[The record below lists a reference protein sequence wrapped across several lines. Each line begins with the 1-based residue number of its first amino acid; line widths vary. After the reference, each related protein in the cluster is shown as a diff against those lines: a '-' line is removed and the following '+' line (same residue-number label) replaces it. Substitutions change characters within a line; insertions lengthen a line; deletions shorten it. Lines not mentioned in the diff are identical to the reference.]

1 MEENQIEIPKLT
13 KVYYSIGEVADMF
26 KVNTS
31 LIRFWDKEFDIIQP
45 KKNKKGNRQFTQED
59 VKNYHLIHFLVKER
73 GYTLKGAKDKIKGN
87 KNEVT
92 NQQQL
97 VKKMSRIKSFL
108 LQLKQEL

>member
-59 VKNYHLIHFLVKER
+59 VKNYHLIHFLVKEG

-87 KNEVT
+87 KNEVS

>member
-1 MEENQIEIPKLT
+1 MEENQFEIPKLT
-13 KVYYSIGEVADMF
+13 KVYYSIGEVASMF

-45 KKNKKGNRQFTQED
+45 KKNKKGNRLFTKED

-87 KNEVT
+87 KNEVV
-92 NQQQL
+92 NQQVIVQ
-97 VKKMSRIKSFL
+97 KMSKIKNFL
-108 LQLKQEL
+108 IQLKEEL

>member
-1 MEENQIEIPKLT
+1 MEENQFDIPKLT
-13 KVYYSIGEVADMF
+13 KVYYSIGEVAEMF
-26 KVNTS
+26 QVNTS

-59 VKNYHLIHFLVKER
+59 VKNYHLIYFLVKER

-87 KNEVT
+87 KNQVE
-92 NQQQL
+92 NQQL
-97 VKKMSRIKSFL
+97 IVKKMSKIKSFL